1 MLLETYWKRTE
12 STVPIYFSAGLI
24 EKANLFYRLFVDWL
38 NEKIQESFSQGDNVF
53 EFKKVKPFDK
63 NLINYN
69 VPIEQRYVFNDLRLV
84 DEKEIHM
91 PL

>member
-1 MLLETYWKRTE
+1 MYNR
-12 STVPIYFSAGLI
+12 
-24 EKANLFYRLFVDWL
+24 
-38 NEKIQESFSQGDNVF
+38 NVYAT
-53 EFKKVKPFDK
+53 FDQ